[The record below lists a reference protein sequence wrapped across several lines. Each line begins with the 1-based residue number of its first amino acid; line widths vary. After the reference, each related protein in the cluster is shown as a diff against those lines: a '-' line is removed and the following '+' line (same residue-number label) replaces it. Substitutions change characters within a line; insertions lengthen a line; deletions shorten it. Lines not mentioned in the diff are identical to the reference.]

1 LTPTSGGSNFVLVGS
16 SAINRTPHYDQ
27 RWADRGKCSGLARQ
41 NPRLYDHIFFPA
53 KGRPATRHPEYERY
67 CKDCPVRAM
76 CYKYALVN
84 DLDGI
89 WGNTTKSERDLLPEV
104 VRAMIEKEAREL
116 GYIEKFAA
124 PIIQRHITVTIRT
137 DEFVELAEDFLSP
150 QDFLFPFEYEEYLQ
164 RVEMTIQVY
173 EE

>member
-1 LTPTSGGSNFVLVGS
+1 MVTQ
-16 SAINRTPHYDQ
+16 HYDQ
-27 RWADRGKCSGLARQ
+27 RWADRGACSGLARR
-41 NPRLYDHIFFPA
+41 NPRLYDRIFFPE

-89 WGNTTKSERDLLPEV
+89 WGNTTKTERESIPETV
-104 VRAMIEKEAREL
+104 KVMIEAEAMEL

-124 PIIQRHITVTIRT
+124 PSVPRRTTVIIIV
-137 DEFVELAEDFLSP
+137 DEFVELTEEFLGPKDFLWP
-150 QDFLFPFEYEEYLQ
+150 WEYEEYLQ
-164 RVEMTIQVY
+164 RVETTIHVI
-173 EE
+173 EESAEL